1 MVVSREKL
9 QKQVGN
15 SPRLTRSLLRS
26 IIGIRCLF
34 LPLRSNAMNIRRI
47 QSANGT
53 RSVLTY
59 WYRGKRYRPVLGR
72 NLTTDQERES
82 ARTIINAIHDNCVE
96 HEVRGS
102 ASSRSRES
110 SASTFAEFVPMYL
123 QYLQAK
129 RPDNDGR
136 NQTALTHH
144 LVPHFGNKRLLDIR
158 LEDGL
163 AYLEKRRSDLIGPE
177 RNKRHVASGTI
188 ERECAALMAVLNLAV
203 DMDHLDK
210 NRLKRLPVPE
220 YVKRERIVEAWELL
234 KIRESAS
241 INIWRLVMAAL
252 QIGLREN
259 KLIEIHEEWLLKRG
273 DGWWIAPSP
282 GRSKIKGVPKLIPLN
297 GLAYESLF
305 GNSPRIGGRFFSQ
318 WKDGNSIKHTWMRTC
333 ERAGVHDLHF
343 HDLRHT
349 FTTWLTQ
356 CGVDYA
362 VIQTLKGE
370 PLPGSAKY
378 YIHDWNV
385 RLRDAVTRLE
395 SFTKAVLSGENG
407 IQVPLGATCL
417 PPSYVEAS
425 PNPHEMV
432 PRDRIELS
440 TPAFSGLCS
449 TN

>member
-1 MVVSREKL
+1 
-9 QKQVGN
+9 
-15 SPRLTRSLLRS
+15 
-26 IIGIRCLF
+26 
-34 LPLRSNAMNIRRI
+34 MNIQRI
-47 QSANGT
+47 NTPKGT
-53 RSVLTY
+53 RSILTY
-59 WYRGKRYRPVLGR
+59 WYRGKRYRPVLGY
-72 NLTTDQERES
+72 NLTLDRERES
-82 ARTIINAIHDNCVE
+82 ALEIMTAIHANWSE
-96 HEVRGS
+96 HDTQQAPLARTGQP
-102 ASSRSRES
+102 ATL
-110 SASTFAEFVPMYL
+110 TFAEFVPMYL
-123 QYLQAK
+123 QYLKAK
-129 RPDNDGR
+129 RPKNDGR
-136 NQTALTHH
+136 NQTVLTHH
-144 LVPHFGNKRLLDIR
+144 LLPHFGHKKLSDIR

-163 AYLEKRRSDLIGPE
+163 AYLEKRRSVLIGPE
-177 RNKRHVASGTI
+177 DKKRHVAPGTI

-220 YVKRERIVEAWELL
+220 YVKRERIVEGWELL
-234 KIRESAS
+234 KIRDAAS
-241 INIWRLVMAAL
+241 PNVWRLAMAAL

-259 KLIEIHEEWLLKRG
+259 KLIEIHEEWLMQRR
-273 DGWWIAPSP
+273 DGWWVVPSP
-282 GRSKIKGVPKLIPLN
+282 GQTKIKGVPKMVPLN
-297 GLAYESLF
+297 GLAYEALF
-305 GNSPRIGGRFFSQ
+305 GKTPRIGGRFFHH
-318 WKDGNSIKHTWMRTC
+318 WKDGNSFKHTWMRTC

-378 YIHDWNV
+378 YIHNWNA

-395 SFTKAVLSGENG
+395 TFTKAVLSGENDV
-407 IQVPLGATCL
+407 QVPVTATWVPL
-417 PPSYVEAS
+417 AS
-425 PNPHEMV
+425 GSESLSMRNVV